1 MPETH
6 LRRPQGGA
14 GPPVP
19 ARGPTSPPPI
29 KGFLETSF
37 VDWRG
42 AIASVLFL
50 PGCNFNCPYCHN
62 HQLAADPDS
71 LMDLPLAEVLGRLK
85 PFVGWVDGVVISGGE
100 PTLHPGLPALCG
112 LLKQAGFA
120 VKLDTNGHRHWVI
133 EDLARRGLVDMVAM
147 DLKAP
152 LNDLAYR
159 RAAGCSVDLDHLKRT
174 IDFLLTSGVD
184 HEFRSTIWPAWHG
197 PRELEAMAMAIEGAQ
212 AWTLQGLRPETAWDQ
227 EALGG
232 GRPYTAQEI
241 AQLQKDH
248 ADPVT
253 GRR

>member
-1 MPETH
+1 MPELET
-6 LRRPQGGA
+6 RRPGEGA
-14 GPPVP
+14 GPPDLAGV
-19 ARGPTSPPPI
+19 GPPPPV

-62 HQLAADPDS
+62 HQLAADPGS
-71 LMDLPLAEVLGRLK
+71 LMDLSLAEVLGRLK

-112 LLKQAGFA
+112 LLKDAGFA

-133 EDLARRGLVDMVAM
+133 EDLARRGLIDMVAM

-159 RAAGCSVDLDHLKRT
+159 RAAGCSVDLDHLRRS
-174 IDFLLTSGVD
+174 IDFLINSGVE

-197 PRELEAMAMAIEGAQ
+197 PRELQDMAMAIEGAQ
-212 AWTLQGLRPETAWDQ
+212 AWTLQALRPETAWDQ
-227 EALGG
+227 AALGE

-241 AQLQKDH
+241 SQLQKEI
-248 ADPVT
+248 AGPAV